1 MSEESI
7 GGPPRSFLIISIVA
21 LLWNLMGVMSYIMQ
35 VTRSPTLFAGLSE
48 AELAVYESMPSWV
61 AGAFAIAVFG
71 GTLACVGLVVKKAWC
86 VPVFL
91 VSLVAI
97 IVQFG
102 YWLFGTDSI
111 AVMGNEVFLMPALVT
126 VVTVFLVWY
135 SRGAKAKGCLS

>member
-7 GGPPRSFLIISIVA
+7 GGPPRSFLIIGIVA
-21 LLWNLMGVMSYIMQ
+21 LLWNLLGVMSYIMQ
-35 VTRSPTLFAGLSE
+35 VTRSPTMFAGLSE
-48 AELAVYESMPSWV
+48 AQLAVYESMPSWV
-61 AGAFAIAVFG
+61 TGAFAIAVFG

-126 VVTVFLVWY
+126 AVAVFLVWY
-135 SRGAKAKGCLS
+135 SRGAKSKGWLS

>member
-7 GGPPRSFLIISIVA
+7 GGPPRSFLIIGIVA
-21 LLWNLMGVMSYIMQ
+21 LLWNLLGVMSYIMQ
-35 VTRSPTLFAGLSE
+35 VTRSPTMFAGLSE
-48 AELAVYESMPSWV
+48 AQLAVYESMPSWV
-61 AGAFAIAVFG
+61 TGAFAIAVFG

-126 VVTVFLVWY
+126 AVAVFLVWY
-135 SRGAKAKGCLS
+135 SRGAKAKGWLS

>member
-7 GGPPRSFLIISIVA
+7 GGPPRSFLIIGIVA

-61 AGAFAIAVFG
+61 TGAFAIAVFG

-102 YWLFGTDSI
+102 YWLFATDSI
-111 AVMGNEVFLMPALVT
+111 AVMGNQVFLMPALVT
-126 VVTVFLVWY
+126 VVAVFLVWY
-135 SRGAKAKGCLS
+135 SRGAKAKGWLS

>member
-1 MSEESI
+1 M
-7 GGPPRSFLIISIVA
+7 
-21 LLWNLMGVMSYIMQ
+21 
-35 VTRSPTLFAGLSE
+35 FAGLSE
-48 AELAVYESMPSWV
+48 AELAVYESIPSWV
-61 AGAFAIAVFG
+61 TGAFAIAVFG

-111 AVMGNEVFLMPALVT
+111 AVMGNEVFLMPLLVT
-126 VVTVFLVWY
+126 AVAVFLVWY
-135 SRGAKAKGCLS
+135 SRGAKAKGWLS